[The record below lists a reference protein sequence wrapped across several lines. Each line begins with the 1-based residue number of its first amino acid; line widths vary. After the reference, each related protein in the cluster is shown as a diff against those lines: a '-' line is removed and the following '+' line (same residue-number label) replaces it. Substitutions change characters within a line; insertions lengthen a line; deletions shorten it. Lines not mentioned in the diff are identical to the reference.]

1 MKKSLVKIIALGM
14 CAAMLTG
21 CAASAGGAKNL
32 TDGVEPV
39 DMTAAGTDDYTMI
52 GDLGAGLMQYAVTQ
66 SDENPV
72 LSPLSAYLC
81 LAMLMPGAK
90 ENTKAEFEKILGA
103 DWDYVS
109 ALAADIAA
117 QLEKTG
123 GSTKL
128 DLANSIWT
136 DDDKAVIEEEWLK
149 TVKAYFG
156 PDIYSADLPSD
167 GALKAINKWVNDKTN
182 GMIPKLHDDNYDKDT
197 IMVLLNALYMKADW
211 AHKFEGR
218 DTYDREFAKADG
230 STVTVPFMNMFEAY
244 ESYIKTDGAEGIML
258 PYDDGRLAFIALKPD
273 DGDARKYAAG
283 FTGAKLKEA
292 MAAAKADTFVTVKMP
307 KFDTEYS
314 VYLTDA
320 LKAMGMTDA
329 FDPDLADLTGAGKG
343 VDGPLYIS
351 YVFQK
356 VKIDVNEEGTEA
368 AAVTEIA
375 TAEGCALIEE
385 EPIVLTFDSPFVY
398 AVADTVT
405 GVPLFMGVMEAPESA
420 K

>member
-1 MKKSLVKIIALGM
+1 MKKRLIKLIALAM

-21 CAASAGGAKNL
+21 CAASGGVKNL
-32 TDGVEPV
+32 TDGVN
-39 DMTAAGTDDYTMI
+39 AADVTLPEVTDYTMI
-52 GDLGAGLMQYAVTQ
+52 GDLGAGLMQYAAAQ
-66 SDENPV
+66 EAENPV

-81 LAMLMPGAK
+81 LAMLMPGAN

-197 IMVLLNALYMKADW
+197 IMVLLNALYMKAEW
-211 AHKFEGR
+211 AHKFEGQ
-218 DTYDREFAKADG
+218 DTYDREFTKADG

-244 ESYIKTDGAEGIML
+244 ESYIKTEDAEGIML

-292 MAAAKADTFVTVKMP
+292 LAAAKADTFVTVNMP

-329 FDPDLADLTGAGKG
+329 FDPFLADLTGAGRG

-351 YVFQK
+351 YVFQRVK
-356 VKIDVNEEGTEA
+356 VDVDEEGTEA

-375 TAEGCALIEE
+375 TAKGCALPAD
-385 EPIVLTFDSPFVY
+385 EPIVLTFDKPFVY
-398 AVADTVT
+398 AIVDTET
-405 GVPLFMGVMEAPESA
+405 GVPLFAGVMENPEA

>member
-1 MKKSLVKIIALGM
+1 MKKKLIKLIALVM

-21 CAASAGGAKNL
+21 CAASGEVKNL
-32 TDGVEPV
+32 TDGVN
-39 DMTAAGTDDYTMI
+39 AADVTLPEVTDYTMI
-52 GDLGAGLMQYAVTQ
+52 GDLGSGLMQYAAAQ
-66 SDENPV
+66 DAENPV

-81 LAMLMPGAK
+81 LAMLMPGAN

-211 AHKFEGR
+211 AHKFEGQ
-218 DTYDREFAKADG
+218 DTYDREFTKADG
-230 STVTVPFMNMFEAY
+230 SAVTVPFMNMFEAY
-244 ESYIKTDGAEGIML
+244 ESYIKTEDAEGIML

-283 FTGAKLKEA
+283 LTGEKLKEA
-292 MAAAKADTFVTVKMP
+292 IAAAKADTFVTVNMP

-329 FDPDLADLTGAGKG
+329 FDPDLADLSGAGRG

-356 VKIDVNEEGTEA
+356 VKVDVNEEGTEA

-375 TAEGCALIEE
+375 TAEGCALPAD
-385 EPIVLTFDSPFVY
+385 EPIVLTFDKPFVY
-398 AVADTVT
+398 AIVDTET
-405 GVPLFMGVMEAPESA
+405 GVPLFAGVMENPEA

>member
-1 MKKSLVKIIALGM
+1 MKKRLIKLIALVM

-21 CAASAGGAKNL
+21 CAASGGVKNL
-32 TDGVEPV
+32 TDGVN
-39 DMTAAGTDDYTMI
+39 AADVTLPEVTDYTMI
-52 GDLGAGLMQYAVTQ
+52 GDLGAGLMQYAAAQ
-66 SDENPV
+66 EAENPV

-81 LAMLMPGAK
+81 LAMLMPGAN

-182 GMIPKLHDDNYDKDT
+182 GMIPKLHDENYDKDT
-197 IMVLLNALYMKADW
+197 IMVLLNALYMKAEW
-211 AHKFEGR
+211 AHKFDAES
-218 DTYDREFAKADG
+218 TYDREFTKADG
-230 STVTVPFMNMFEAY
+230 SAVTVPFMNMYEAY
-244 ESYIKTDGAEGIML
+244 ESYIKTEDAEGIML
-258 PYDDGRLAFIALKPD
+258 PYDDGRLAFIALKPGS
-273 DGDARKYAAG
+273 GDARGYASSL
-283 FTGAKLKEA
+283 TGAKLKELI
-292 MAAAKADTFVTVKMP
+292 AAAKADTFVTVNMP
-307 KFDTEYS
+307 KFSTGYS

-329 FDPDLADLTGAGKG
+329 FDPFLAGLSGAGRG

-351 YVFQK
+351 YVFQRVK
-356 VKIDVNEEGTEA
+356 VDVDEEGTEA

-375 TAEGCALIEE
+375 TAEGCALPAD
-385 EPIVLTFDSPFVY
+385 EPIVLTFDKPFVY
-398 AVADTVT
+398 AIVDTET
-405 GVPLFMGVMEAPESA
+405 GVPLFAGVMENPEA

>member
-1 MKKSLVKIIALGM
+1 MKKRLIKLIALAM

-21 CAASAGGAKNL
+21 CAASGGVKNL
-32 TDGVEPV
+32 TDGVN
-39 DMTAAGTDDYTMI
+39 AADVTLPEVTDYTMI
-52 GDLGAGLMQYAVTQ
+52 GDLGAGLMQYAAAQ
-66 SDENPV
+66 EAENPV

-81 LAMLMPGAK
+81 LAMLMPGAN

-182 GMIPKLHDDNYDKDT
+182 GMIPKLHDENYDKDT

-211 AHKFEGR
+211 AHKFEGN
-218 DTYDREFAKADG
+218 DTYDREFTKADG

-244 ESYIKTDGAEGIML
+244 ESYIKTEDAEGIML
-258 PYDDGRLAFIALKPD
+258 PYDDGRLAFIALKPGS
-273 DGDARKYAAG
+273 GDARGYASSL
-283 FTGAKLKEA
+283 TGAKLKELI
-292 MAAAKADTFVTVKMP
+292 AAAKADTFVTVNMP
-307 KFDTEYS
+307 KFSTGYS

-329 FDPDLADLTGAGKG
+329 FDPFLADLSGAGRG

-351 YVFQK
+351 YVFQRVK
-356 VKIDVNEEGTEA
+356 VDVDEEGTEA

-375 TAEGCALIEE
+375 AAKGCALPAD
-385 EPIVLTFDSPFVY
+385 EPIVLTFDKPFVY
-398 AVADTVT
+398 AIVDTET
-405 GVPLFMGVMEAPESA
+405 GVPLFAGVMENPEA

>member
-1 MKKSLVKIIALGM
+1 MKKKLIKLIALVM

-21 CAASAGGAKNL
+21 CAASGEVKNL
-32 TDGVEPV
+32 TDGVN
-39 DMTAAGTDDYTMI
+39 AADVTLPEVTDYTMI
-52 GDLGAGLMQYAVTQ
+52 GDLGAGLMQYAAAQ
-66 SDENPV
+66 DAENPV

-81 LAMLMPGAK
+81 LAMLMPGAN

-182 GMIPKLHDDNYDKDT
+182 GMIPKLHDENYDKDT

-211 AHKFEGR
+211 AHKFEGNY
-218 DTYDREFAKADG
+218 TNDREFTKADG

-283 FTGAKLKEA
+283 FTGAKLKEVL
-292 MAAAKADTFVTVKMP
+292 AAAKADTFVTVNMP

-329 FDPDLADLTGAGKG
+329 FDPDLADLSGAGRG

-356 VKIDVNEEGTEA
+356 VKVDVDEEGTEA

-375 TAEGCALIEE
+375 AAEGCALPVD
-385 EPIVLTFDSPFVY
+385 EPIVLTFDKPFVY
-398 AVADTVT
+398 AIVDTET
-405 GVPLFMGVMEAPESA
+405 GVPLFAGVMENPEA

>member
-1 MKKSLVKIIALGM
+1 MKKRLIKLIALAM

-21 CAASAGGAKNL
+21 CAASGGVKNL
-32 TDGVEPV
+32 TDGVN
-39 DMTAAGTDDYTMI
+39 AADVTLPEVTDYTMI
-52 GDLGAGLMQYAVTQ
+52 GDLGAGLMQYAAAQ
-66 SDENPV
+66 EAENPV

-81 LAMLMPGAK
+81 LAMLMPGAN

-197 IMVLLNALYMKADW
+197 IMVLLNALYMKAEW
-211 AHKFEGR
+211 AHKFDAES
-218 DTYDREFAKADG
+218 TYDREFTKADG
-230 STVTVPFMNMFEAY
+230 SAVTVPFMNMFEAY
-244 ESYIKTDGAEGIML
+244 ESYIKTEDAEGIML
-258 PYDDGRLAFIALKPD
+258 PYDDGRLAFIALKPGS
-273 DGDARKYAAG
+273 GDARGYAAYL
-283 FTGAKLKEA
+283 TGAKLKEA
-292 MAAAKADTFVTVKMP
+292 LAAAKADTFVTVNMP
-307 KFDTEYS
+307 KFSTGYS

-329 FDPDLADLTGAGKG
+329 FDPFLADLTGAGRG

-351 YVFQK
+351 YVFQRVK
-356 VKIDVNEEGTEA
+356 VDVNEEGTEA

-375 TAEGCALIEE
+375 TAERCALPAD
-385 EPIVLTFDSPFVY
+385 EPIVLTFDKPFVY
-398 AVADTVT
+398 AIVDTET
-405 GVPLFMGVMEAPESA
+405 GVPLFAGVMENPEA

>member
-1 MKKSLVKIIALGM
+1 MKKRLIKLIALVM

-21 CAASAGGAKNL
+21 CAASGGVKNL
-32 TDGVEPV
+32 TDGVN
-39 DMTAAGTDDYTMI
+39 AADVTLPEVTDYTMI
-52 GDLGAGLMQYAVTQ
+52 GDLGAGLMQYAAAQ
-66 SDENPV
+66 EAENPV

-81 LAMLMPGAK
+81 LAMLMPGAN

-182 GMIPKLHDDNYDKDT
+182 GMIPKLHDDYYDKDT

-211 AHKFEGR
+211 AHKFEGN
-218 DTYDREFAKADG
+218 DTYDREFTKADG

-292 MAAAKADTFVTVKMP
+292 LAAAKADTFVTVNMP

-329 FDPDLADLTGAGKG
+329 FDPDLADLTGAGRG

-356 VKIDVNEEGTEA
+356 VKVDVNEEGTEA

-375 TAEGCALIEE
+375 TAEGCALPAD
-385 EPIVLTFDSPFVY
+385 EPIVLTFDKPFVY
-398 AVADTVT
+398 AIVDTET
-405 GVPLFMGVMEAPESA
+405 GVPLFAGVMENPEA

>member
-1 MKKSLVKIIALGM
+1 MKKRLIKLIALAM

-21 CAASAGGAKNL
+21 CAASGGVKNL
-32 TDGVEPV
+32 TDGVN
-39 DMTAAGTDDYTMI
+39 AADVTLPKVTDYTMI
-52 GDLGAGLMQYAVTQ
+52 GDLGAGLMQYAAAQ
-66 SDENPV
+66 EAENPV

-81 LAMLMPGAK
+81 LAMLMPGAN

-211 AHKFEGR
+211 AHKFDAES
-218 DTYDREFAKADG
+218 TYDREFTKADG
-230 STVTVPFMNMFEAY
+230 STVTVPFMNMYEAY
-244 ESYIKTDGAEGIML
+244 ESYIKTEDAEGIML

-273 DGDARKYAAG
+273 SGDALGYAASL
-283 FTGAKLKEA
+283 TGAKLKEA
-292 MAAAKADTFVTVKMP
+292 IAAAKADTFVTVNMP

-329 FDPDLADLTGAGKG
+329 FDPFLADLSGAGRG

-351 YVFQK
+351 YVFQRVK
-356 VKIDVNEEGTEA
+356 VDVNEEGTEA

-375 TAEGCALIEE
+375 TAEGCALPAD
-385 EPIVLTFDSPFVY
+385 EPIVLTFDKPFVY
-398 AVADTVT
+398 AIVDTET
-405 GVPLFMGVMEAPESA
+405 GVPLFAGVMENPEA

>member
-1 MKKSLVKIIALGM
+1 
-14 CAAMLTG
+14 
-21 CAASAGGAKNL
+21 
-32 TDGVEPV
+32 
-39 DMTAAGTDDYTMI
+39 
-52 GDLGAGLMQYAVTQ
+52 MQYAAAQ
-66 SDENPV
+66 EAENPV

-81 LAMLMPGAK
+81 LAMLMPGAN

-109 ALAADIAA
+109 ALVADIAA

-211 AHKFEGR
+211 AHKFEGNY
-218 DTYDREFAKADG
+218 TNDREFTKSDG
-230 STVTVPFMNMFEAY
+230 STVTVPFMNMYEAY
-244 ESYIKTDGAEGIML
+244 ESYIKTEDAEGIML

-273 DGDARKYAAG
+273 GRRR
-283 FTGAKLKEA
+283 TGLCRL
-292 MAAAKADTFVTVKMP
+292 P
-307 KFDTEYS
+307 HR
-314 VYLTDA
+314 
-320 LKAMGMTDA
+320 
-329 FDPDLADLTGAGKG
+329 GK
-343 VDGPLYIS
+343 
-351 YVFQK
+351 
-356 VKIDVNEEGTEA
+356 
-368 AAVTEIA
+368 
-375 TAEGCALIEE
+375 AEGSLGRCQGGYLR
-385 EPIVLTFDSPFVY
+385 Y
-398 AVADTVT
+398 
-405 GVPLFMGVMEAPESA
+405 G
-420 K
+420 

>member
-1 MKKSLVKIIALGM
+1 MKKRLIKLIALAM

-21 CAASAGGAKNL
+21 CAASGGVKNL
-32 TDGVEPV
+32 TDGVN
-39 DMTAAGTDDYTMI
+39 AADVTLPEVTDYTMI
-52 GDLGAGLMQYAVTQ
+52 GDLGAGLMQYAAAQ
-66 SDENPV
+66 EAENPV

-81 LAMLMPGAK
+81 LAMLMPGAN

-156 PDIYSADLPSD
+156 PDIYSADLPSSE
-167 GALKAINKWVNDKTN
+167 ALKAINKWVNDKTN
-182 GMIPKLHDDNYDKDT
+182 GMIPKLHDENYDKDT

-211 AHKFEGR
+211 AHKFEGQ
-218 DTYDREFAKADG
+218 DTYDREFTKADG

-244 ESYIKTDGAEGIML
+244 ESYIKTEDAEGIML

-292 MAAAKADTFVTVKMP
+292 LAAAKADTFVTVNMP

-329 FDPDLADLTGAGKG
+329 FDPDLADLSGAGRG

-356 VKIDVNEEGTEA
+356 VKVDVNEEGTEA

-375 TAEGCALIEE
+375 TAEGCALPAD
-385 EPIVLTFDSPFVY
+385 EPIVLTFDKPFVY
-398 AVADTVT
+398 AIVDTGT
-405 GVPLFMGVMEAPESA
+405 GVPLFAGVMENPET

>member
-1 MKKSLVKIIALGM
+1 MKKRLIKLIALAM

-21 CAASAGGAKNL
+21 CAASGGVKNL
-32 TDGVEPV
+32 TDGVN
-39 DMTAAGTDDYTMI
+39 AADVTLPEVTDYTMI
-52 GDLGAGLMQYAVTQ
+52 GDLGAGLMQYAAAQ
-66 SDENPV
+66 EAENPV

-81 LAMLMPGAK
+81 LAMLMPGAN

-156 PDIYSADLPSD
+156 PDIYSADLPSSE
-167 GALKAINKWVNDKTN
+167 ALKAINKWVNDKTN

-211 AHKFEGR
+211 AHKFEGNY
-218 DTYDREFAKADG
+218 TNDREFTKSDG
-230 STVTVPFMNMFEAY
+230 SAVTVPFMNMFEAY
-244 ESYIKTDGAEGIML
+244 ESYIKTEDAEGIML
-258 PYDDGRLAFIALKPD
+258 PYDDGRLAFIALKPA

-283 FTGAKLKEA
+283 LTGAKLKEA
-292 MAAAKADTFVTVKMP
+292 IAAAKADTFVTVNMP

-329 FDPDLADLTGAGKG
+329 FDPDLADLTGAGRG

-356 VKIDVNEEGTEA
+356 VKVDVNEEGTEA

-375 TAEGCALIEE
+375 TAEGCALPAE
-385 EPIVLTFDSPFVY
+385 EPIVLTFDKPFVY
-398 AVADTVT
+398 AIVDTET
-405 GVPLFMGVMEAPESA
+405 GVPLFAGVMENPEA

>member
-1 MKKSLVKIIALGM
+1 MKKRLIKLIALAM

-21 CAASAGGAKNL
+21 CAASGGVKNL
-32 TDGVEPV
+32 TDGVN
-39 DMTAAGTDDYTMI
+39 AADVTLPKVTDYTMI
-52 GDLGAGLMQYAVTQ
+52 GDLGAGLMQYAAAQ
-66 SDENPV
+66 EAENPV

-81 LAMLMPGAK
+81 LAMLMPGAN

-197 IMVLLNALYMKADW
+197 IMVLLNALYMKAEW
-211 AHKFEGR
+211 AHKFDAES
-218 DTYDREFAKADG
+218 TYDREFTKADG
-230 STVTVPFMNMFEAY
+230 SAVTVPFMNMYEAY
-244 ESYIKTDGAEGIML
+244 ESYIKTEDAEGIML
-258 PYDDGRLAFIALKPD
+258 PYDDGRLAFIALKPGS
-273 DGDARKYAAG
+273 GDARGYASSL
-283 FTGAKLKEA
+283 TGAKLKELI
-292 MAAAKADTFVTVKMP
+292 AAAKADTFVTVNMP
-307 KFDTEYS
+307 KFSTGYS

-351 YVFQK
+351 YVFQRVK
-356 VKIDVNEEGTEA
+356 VDVDEEGTEA

-375 TAEGCALIEE
+375 TAEGCALPAD
-385 EPIVLTFDSPFVY
+385 EPIVLTFDKPFVY
-398 AVADTVT
+398 AIVDTET
-405 GVPLFMGVMEAPESA
+405 GVPLFAGVMENPEA

>member
-1 MKKSLVKIIALGM
+1 MKKRLIKLIALAM

-21 CAASAGGAKNL
+21 CAASGGVKNL

-39 DMTAAGTDDYTMI
+39 DMDAVGTDDYTMI
-52 GDLGAGLMQYAVTQ
+52 GDLGAGLMQYAAAQ
-66 SDENPV
+66 EAENPV

-90 ENTKAEFEKILGA
+90 ENTKAEFEKIMGA
-103 DWDYVS
+103 DWQYVS
-109 ALAADIAA
+109 ALAANIASELTGVKGNTRLDI
-117 QLEKTG
+117 
-123 GSTKL
+123 
-128 DLANSIWT
+128 ANSIWT

-156 PDIYSADLPSD
+156 PDIYSADLPSSE
-167 GALKAINKWVNDKTN
+167 ALKAINKWVNDKTN

-211 AHKFEGR
+211 AHKFEGNY
-218 DTYDREFAKADG
+218 TNDREFTKSDG

-244 ESYIKTDGAEGIML
+244 ESYIKTEDAEGIML

-273 DGDARKYAAG
+273 SGDARGYAASL
-283 FTGAKLKEA
+283 TGAKLKELI
-292 MAAAKADTFVTVKMP
+292 AAAKADTFVTVNMP
-307 KFDTEYS
+307 KFSTGYS

-329 FDPDLADLTGAGKG
+329 FDPDLADLSGAGRG

-351 YVFQK
+351 YVFQRVK
-356 VKIDVNEEGTEA
+356 VDVDEEGTEA

-375 TAEGCALIEE
+375 TAEGCALPAD
-385 EPIVLTFDSPFVY
+385 EPIVLTFDKPFVY
-398 AVADTVT
+398 AIVDTET
-405 GVPLFMGVMEAPESA
+405 GVPLFAGVMENPEA

>member
-1 MKKSLVKIIALGM
+1 MKKRLIKLIALAM

-21 CAASAGGAKNL
+21 CAASGGVKNL
-32 TDGVEPV
+32 TDGVN
-39 DMTAAGTDDYTMI
+39 AADVTLPEVTDYTMI
-52 GDLGAGLMQYAVTQ
+52 GDLGAGLMQYAAAQ
-66 SDENPV
+66 EAENPV
-72 LSPLSAYLC
+72 ISPLSAYLC
-81 LAMLMPGAK
+81 LAMLMPGAN

-156 PDIYSADLPSD
+156 PDIYSADLPSSE
-167 GALKAINKWVNDKTN
+167 ALKAINKWVNDKTN
-182 GMIPKLHDDNYDKDT
+182 GMIPKLHDENYDKDT

-211 AHKFEGR
+211 AHKFEGQ
-218 DTYDREFAKADG
+218 DTYDREFTKADG

-244 ESYIKTDGAEGIML
+244 ESYIKTEDAEGIML

-292 MAAAKADTFVTVKMP
+292 LAAAKADTFVTVNMP

-329 FDPDLADLTGAGKG
+329 FDPDLADLSGAGRG

-356 VKIDVNEEGTEA
+356 VKVDVNEEGTEA
-368 AAVTEIA
+368 AAVTEIT
-375 TAEGCALIEE
+375 TAEGCALPAD
-385 EPIVLTFDSPFVY
+385 EPIVLTFDKPFVY
-398 AVADTVT
+398 AIVDTGT
-405 GVPLFMGVMEAPESA
+405 GVPLFAGVMENPEA

>member
-1 MKKSLVKIIALGM
+1 MKKRLIKLIALVM

-21 CAASAGGAKNL
+21 CAASGGVKNL
-32 TDGVEPV
+32 TDGVN
-39 DMTAAGTDDYTMI
+39 AADVTLPEVTDYTMI
-52 GDLGAGLMQYAVTQ
+52 GDLGAGLMQYAAAQ
-66 SDENPV
+66 EAENPV

-81 LAMLMPGAK
+81 LAMLMPGAN

-182 GMIPKLHDDNYDKDT
+182 GMIPKLHDENYDKDT

-211 AHKFEGR
+211 AHKFEGQ
-218 DTYDREFAKADG
+218 DTYDREFTKADG

-244 ESYIKTDGAEGIML
+244 ESYIKTEDAEGIML

-273 DGDARKYAAG
+273 SGDARGYAASL
-283 FTGAKLKEA
+283 TGAKLKELI
-292 MAAAKADTFVTVKMP
+292 AAAKADTFVTVNMP
-307 KFDTEYS
+307 KFSTGYS

-329 FDPDLADLTGAGKG
+329 FDPDLADLSGAGRG

-356 VKIDVNEEGTEA
+356 VKVDVDEEGTEA

-375 TAEGCALIEE
+375 TAEGCALPAD
-385 EPIVLTFDSPFVY
+385 EPIVLTFDKPFVY
-398 AVADTVT
+398 AIVDTET
-405 GVPLFMGVMEAPESA
+405 GVPLFAGVMENPEA

>member
-1 MKKSLVKIIALGM
+1 MKKRLIKLIALAM

-21 CAASAGGAKNL
+21 CAASGGVKNL
-32 TDGVEPV
+32 TDGVN
-39 DMTAAGTDDYTMI
+39 AADVTLPEVTDYTMI
-52 GDLGAGLMQYAVTQ
+52 GDLGAGLMQYAAAQ
-66 SDENPV
+66 EAENPV

-81 LAMLMPGAK
+81 LAMLMPGAN

-182 GMIPKLHDDNYDKDT
+182 GMIPKLHDENYDKDT
-197 IMVLLNALYMKADW
+197 IMVLLNALYMKAEW
-211 AHKFEGR
+211 AHKFEGQ
-218 DTYDREFAKADG
+218 DTYDREFTKADG
-230 STVTVPFMNMFEAY
+230 SAVTVPFMNMFEAY
-244 ESYIKTDGAEGIML
+244 ESYIKTDDAEGIML

-292 MAAAKADTFVTVKMP
+292 LAAAKADTFVTVNMP

-329 FDPDLADLTGAGKG
+329 FDPFLADLTGAGRG

-351 YVFQK
+351 YVFQRVK
-356 VKIDVNEEGTEA
+356 VDVDEEGTEA

-375 TAEGCALIEE
+375 TAEGCALPAD
-385 EPIVLTFDSPFVY
+385 EPIVLTFDKPFVY
-398 AVADTVT
+398 AIVDTET
-405 GVPLFMGVMEAPESA
+405 GVPLFAGVMENPEA

>member
-1 MKKSLVKIIALGM
+1 MKKRLIKLIALVM

-21 CAASAGGAKNL
+21 CAASGGVKNL
-32 TDGVEPV
+32 TDGVN
-39 DMTAAGTDDYTMI
+39 AADVTLPEVTDYTMI
-52 GDLGAGLMQYAVTQ
+52 GDLGAGLMQYAAAQ
-66 SDENPV
+66 EAENPV

-81 LAMLMPGAK
+81 LAMLMPGAN

-182 GMIPKLHDDNYDKDT
+182 GMIPKLHDENYDKDT

-211 AHKFEGR
+211 AHKFDAES
-218 DTYDREFAKADG
+218 TYDREFTKADG
-230 STVTVPFMNMFEAY
+230 STVTVPFMNMYEAY
-244 ESYIKTDGAEGIML
+244 ESYIKTEDAEGIML
-258 PYDDGRLAFIALKPD
+258 PYDDGRLAFIALKPGS
-273 DGDARKYAAG
+273 GDARGYAPSL
-283 FTGAKLKEA
+283 TGAKLKELI
-292 MAAAKADTFVTVKMP
+292 AAAKADTFVTVNMP
-307 KFDTEYS
+307 KFSTGYS

-329 FDPDLADLTGAGKG
+329 FDPDLADLSGAGRG

-356 VKIDVNEEGTEA
+356 VKVDVDEEGTEA

-375 TAEGCALIEE
+375 TAEGCALPAD
-385 EPIVLTFDSPFVY
+385 EPIVLTFDKPFVY
-398 AVADTVT
+398 AIVDTET
-405 GVPLFMGVMEAPESA
+405 GVPLFAGVMENPEA

>member
-1 MKKSLVKIIALGM
+1 MKKRLIKLIALAM

-21 CAASAGGAKNL
+21 CAASGGVKNL
-32 TDGVEPV
+32 TDGVN
-39 DMTAAGTDDYTMI
+39 AADVTLPEVNDYTMI
-52 GDLGAGLMQYAVTQ
+52 GDLGAGLMQYAAAQ
-66 SDENPV
+66 EAENPV

-81 LAMLMPGAK
+81 LAMLMPGAN

-182 GMIPKLHDDNYDKDT
+182 GMIPKLHDENYDKDT
-197 IMVLLNALYMKADW
+197 IMVLLNALYMKAEW
-211 AHKFEGR
+211 AHKFEGQ
-218 DTYDREFAKADG
+218 DTYDREFTKADG
-230 STVTVPFMNMFEAY
+230 SAVTVPFMNMFEAY
-244 ESYIKTDGAEGIML
+244 ESYIKTDDAEGIML

-292 MAAAKADTFVTVKMP
+292 LAAAKADTFVTVNMP

-329 FDPDLADLTGAGKG
+329 FDPFLADLTGAGRG

-351 YVFQK
+351 YVFQRVK
-356 VKIDVNEEGTEA
+356 VDVDEEGTEA

-375 TAEGCALIEE
+375 TAKGCALPAD
-385 EPIVLTFDSPFVY
+385 EPIVLTFDKPFVY
-398 AVADTVT
+398 AIVDTET
-405 GVPLFMGVMEAPESA
+405 GVPLFAGVMENPEA

>member
-1 MKKSLVKIIALGM
+1 MKKRLIKLIALVM

-21 CAASAGGAKNL
+21 CAASGGVKNL
-32 TDGVEPV
+32 TDGVN
-39 DMTAAGTDDYTMI
+39 AADVTLPEVTDYTMI
-52 GDLGAGLMQYAVTQ
+52 GDLGAGLMQYAAAQ
-66 SDENPV
+66 EAENPV

-81 LAMLMPGAK
+81 LAMLMPGAN

-182 GMIPKLHDDNYDKDT
+182 GMIPKLHDENYDKDT
-197 IMVLLNALYMKADW
+197 IMVLLNALYMKAEW
-211 AHKFEGR
+211 AHKFDAES
-218 DTYDREFAKADG
+218 TYDREFTKSDG
-230 STVTVPFMNMFEAY
+230 SAVTVPFMNMYEAY
-244 ESYIKTDGAEGIML
+244 ESYIKTEDAEGIML

-273 DGDARKYAAG
+273 SGDARGYAASL
-283 FTGAKLKEA
+283 TGAKLKELI
-292 MAAAKADTFVTVKMP
+292 AAAKADTFVTVNMP
-307 KFDTEYS
+307 KFSTGYS

-329 FDPDLADLTGAGKG
+329 FDPFLADLSGAGRG

-356 VKIDVNEEGTEA
+356 VKVDVDEEGTEA

-375 TAEGCALIEE
+375 TAEGCALPAD
-385 EPIVLTFDSPFVY
+385 EPIVLTFDKPFVY
-398 AVADTVT
+398 AIVDTET
-405 GVPLFMGVMEAPESA
+405 GVPLFMGVMENPEA

>member
-1 MKKSLVKIIALGM
+1 MKKRLINLIALVM

-21 CAASAGGAKNL
+21 CAASGGVRNL
-32 TDGVEPV
+32 TDGVN
-39 DMTAAGTDDYTMI
+39 AADVTLPEVTDYTMI
-52 GDLGAGLMQYAVTQ
+52 GDLGAGLMQYAAAQ
-66 SDENPV
+66 EAENPV

-81 LAMLMPGAK
+81 LAMLMPGAN

-182 GMIPKLHDDNYDKDT
+182 GMIPKLRDDNYDKDT
-197 IMVLLNALYMKADW
+197 IMVLLNALYMKAEW
-211 AHKFEGR
+211 AHKFDAES
-218 DTYDREFAKADG
+218 TYDREFTKSDG
-230 STVTVPFMNMFEAY
+230 SAVTVPFMNMYEAY

-283 FTGAKLKEA
+283 FTGAKLKEVL
-292 MAAAKADTFVTVKMP
+292 AAAKADTFVTVNMP

-329 FDPDLADLTGAGKG
+329 FDPDLADLSGAGRG

-356 VKIDVNEEGTEA
+356 VKVDVDEEGTEA

-375 TAEGCALIEE
+375 AAEGCALPVD
-385 EPIVLTFDSPFVY
+385 EPIVLTFDKPFVY
-398 AVADTVT
+398 AIVDTET
-405 GVPLFMGVMEAPESA
+405 GVPLFAGVMENPEA

>member
-1 MKKSLVKIIALGM
+1 MKKRLIKLFALVM

-21 CAASAGGAKNL
+21 CAASGGVKNL
-32 TDGVEPV
+32 TDGVN
-39 DMTAAGTDDYTMI
+39 AADVTLPEVTDYTMI
-52 GDLGAGLMQYAVTQ
+52 GDLGAGLMQYAAAQ
-66 SDENPV
+66 EAENPV

-81 LAMLMPGAK
+81 LAMLMPGAN

-182 GMIPKLHDDNYDKDT
+182 GMIPKLHDENYDKDT

-211 AHKFEGR
+211 AHKFEGNY
-218 DTYDREFAKADG
+218 TNDREFTKADG

-244 ESYIKTDGAEGIML
+244 ESYIKTEDAEGIML
-258 PYDDGRLAFIALKPD
+258 PYDDGRLAFIALKPGS
-273 DGDARKYAAG
+273 GDARGYASSL
-283 FTGAKLKEA
+283 TGAKLKELI
-292 MAAAKADTFVTVKMP
+292 AAAKADTFVTVNMP
-307 KFDTEYS
+307 KFSTGYS

-329 FDPDLADLTGAGKG
+329 FDPDLADLSGAGRG

-351 YVFQK
+351 YVFQRVK
-356 VKIDVNEEGTEA
+356 VDVDEEGTEA

-375 TAEGCALIEE
+375 TAEGCALPAD
-385 EPIVLTFDSPFVY
+385 EPIVLTFDKPFVY
-398 AVADTVT
+398 AIVDTET
-405 GVPLFMGVMEAPESA
+405 GVPLFAGVMENPEA

>member
-1 MKKSLVKIIALGM
+1 MKKRLIKLIALAM

-21 CAASAGGAKNL
+21 CAASGGVKNL
-32 TDGVEPV
+32 TDGVN
-39 DMTAAGTDDYTMI
+39 AADVTLPEVTDYTMI
-52 GDLGAGLMQYAVTQ
+52 GDLGAGLMQYAAAQ
-66 SDENPV
+66 EAENPV

-81 LAMLMPGAK
+81 LAMLMPGAN

-182 GMIPKLHDDNYDKDT
+182 GMIPKLHDENYDKDT
-197 IMVLLNALYMKADW
+197 IMVLLNALYMKAEW
-211 AHKFEGR
+211 AHKFEGQ

-244 ESYIKTDGAEGIML
+244 ESYIKTEDAEGIML

-292 MAAAKADTFVTVKMP
+292 LAAAKADTFVTVNMP

-329 FDPDLADLTGAGKG
+329 FDPFLADLSGAGRG

-356 VKIDVNEEGTEA
+356 VKVDVNEEGTEA

-375 TAEGCALIEE
+375 TAEGCALPVD

-398 AVADTVT
+398 AIVDTET
-405 GVPLFMGVMEAPESA
+405 GVPLFAGVMENPEA

>member
-1 MKKSLVKIIALGM
+1 MKKRLIKLIALAM

-21 CAASAGGAKNL
+21 CAASGGVKNL
-32 TDGVEPV
+32 TDGVN
-39 DMTAAGTDDYTMI
+39 AADVTLPEVTDYTMI
-52 GDLGAGLMQYAVTQ
+52 GDLGAGLMQYAAAQ
-66 SDENPV
+66 EAENPV

-81 LAMLMPGAK
+81 LAMLMPGAN
-90 ENTKAEFEKILGA
+90 ENTKTEFEKILGA

-211 AHKFEGR
+211 AHKFDAES
-218 DTYDREFAKADG
+218 TYDREFTKADG
-230 STVTVPFMNMFEAY
+230 SAVTVPFMNMYEAY
-244 ESYIKTDGAEGIML
+244 ESYIKTEDAEGIML

-273 DGDARKYAAG
+273 SGDARGYAASL
-283 FTGAKLKEA
+283 TGAKLKELI
-292 MAAAKADTFVTVKMP
+292 AAAKADTFVTVNMP
-307 KFDTEYS
+307 KFSTGYS

-329 FDPDLADLTGAGKG
+329 FDPFLADLSGAGRG

-351 YVFQK
+351 YVFQRVK
-356 VKIDVNEEGTEA
+356 VDVDEEGTEA

-375 TAEGCALIEE
+375 TAEGCALPAD
-385 EPIVLTFDSPFVY
+385 EPIVLTFDKPFVY
-398 AVADTVT
+398 AIVDTET
-405 GVPLFMGVMEAPESA
+405 GVPLFAGVMENPEA

>member
-1 MKKSLVKIIALGM
+1 MKKRLIKLIALAM

-21 CAASAGGAKNL
+21 CAASGGVKNL
-32 TDGVEPV
+32 TDGVN
-39 DMTAAGTDDYTMI
+39 AADVTLPEVTDYTMI
-52 GDLGAGLMQYAVTQ
+52 GDLGAGLMQYAAAQ
-66 SDENPV
+66 DAENPV

-81 LAMLMPGAK
+81 LAMLMPGAN

-182 GMIPKLHDDNYDKDT
+182 GMIPKLHDENYDKDT
-197 IMVLLNALYMKADW
+197 IMVLLNALYMKAEW
-211 AHKFEGR
+211 AHKFVGNY
-218 DTYDREFAKADG
+218 TNDREFTKSDG
-230 STVTVPFMNMFEAY
+230 SAVTVPFMNMYEAY
-244 ESYIKTDGAEGIML
+244 ESYIKTEDAEGIML

-273 DGDARKYAAG
+273 SGDARGYASSL
-283 FTGAKLKEA
+283 TGAKLKELI
-292 MAAAKADTFVTVKMP
+292 AAAKADTFVTVNMP
-307 KFDTEYS
+307 KFSTGYS

-329 FDPDLADLTGAGKG
+329 FDPFLADLSGAGRG

-356 VKIDVNEEGTEA
+356 VKVDVDEEGTEA

-375 TAEGCALIEE
+375 TAEGCALPVD
-385 EPIVLTFDSPFVY
+385 EPIVLTFDKPFVY
-398 AVADTVT
+398 AIVDTET
-405 GVPLFMGVMEAPESA
+405 GVPLFAGVMENPEA

>member
-1 MKKSLVKIIALGM
+1 MKKRLIKLIALVM

-21 CAASAGGAKNL
+21 CAASGGVKNL
-32 TDGVEPV
+32 TDGVN
-39 DMTAAGTDDYTMI
+39 AADVTLPEVTDYTMI
-52 GDLGAGLMQYAVTQ
+52 GDLGAGLMQYAAAQ
-66 SDENPV
+66 EAENPV

-81 LAMLMPGAK
+81 LAMLMPGAN

-182 GMIPKLHDDNYDKDT
+182 GMIPKLHDENYDKDT
-197 IMVLLNALYMKADW
+197 IMVLLNALYMKAEW
-211 AHKFEGR
+211 AHKFEGQ
-218 DTYDREFAKADG
+218 DTYDREFTKADG
-230 STVTVPFMNMFEAY
+230 SAVTVPFMNMFEAY
-244 ESYIKTDGAEGIML
+244 ESYIKTDDAEGIML

-292 MAAAKADTFVTVKMP
+292 LAAAKADTFVTVNMP

-329 FDPDLADLTGAGKG
+329 FDPFLADLTGAGRG

-351 YVFQK
+351 YVFQRVK
-356 VKIDVNEEGTEA
+356 VDVDEEGTEA

-375 TAEGCALIEE
+375 TAKGCALPAD
-385 EPIVLTFDSPFVY
+385 EPIVLTFDKPFVY
-398 AVADTVT
+398 AIVDTET
-405 GVPLFMGVMEAPESA
+405 GVPLFAGVMENPEA

>member
-1 MKKSLVKIIALGM
+1 MKKRLIKLIALAM

-21 CAASAGGAKNL
+21 CAASGGVKNL
-32 TDGVEPV
+32 TDGVN
-39 DMTAAGTDDYTMI
+39 AADVTLPEVTDYTMI
-52 GDLGAGLMQYAVTQ
+52 GDLGAGLMQYAAAQ
-66 SDENPV
+66 EAENPV

-81 LAMLMPGAK
+81 LAMLMPGAN

-182 GMIPKLHDDNYDKDT
+182 GMIPKLHDENYDKDT

-211 AHKFEGR
+211 AHKFEGNY
-218 DTYDREFAKADG
+218 TNDREFTKADG

-244 ESYIKTDGAEGIML
+244 ESYIKTEDAEGIML
-258 PYDDGRLAFIALKPD
+258 PYDDGRLAFIALKPGS
-273 DGDARKYAAG
+273 GDARGYASSL
-283 FTGAKLKEA
+283 TGAKLKELI
-292 MAAAKADTFVTVKMP
+292 AAAKADTFVTVNMP
-307 KFDTEYS
+307 KFSTGYS

-329 FDPDLADLTGAGKG
+329 FDPFLADLSGAGRG

-351 YVFQK
+351 YVFQRVK
-356 VKIDVNEEGTEA
+356 VDVDEEGTEA

-375 TAEGCALIEE
+375 TAERCALPAD
-385 EPIVLTFDSPFVY
+385 EPIVLTFDKPFVY
-398 AVADTVT
+398 AIVDTET
-405 GVPLFMGVMEAPESA
+405 GVPLFAGVMENPEA

>member
-1 MKKSLVKIIALGM
+1 MKKRLIKLIALAM

-21 CAASAGGAKNL
+21 CAASGGVKNL
-32 TDGVEPV
+32 TDGVN
-39 DMTAAGTDDYTMI
+39 AADVTPPEVTDYTMI
-52 GDLGAGLMQYAVTQ
+52 GDLGAGLMQYAAAQ
-66 SDENPV
+66 EAENPV

-81 LAMLMPGAK
+81 LAMLMPGAN

-103 DWDYVS
+103 DWQYVS
-109 ALAADIAA
+109 ALAANIASELTGVKGNTRLDI
-117 QLEKTG
+117 
-123 GSTKL
+123 
-128 DLANSIWT
+128 ANSIWT
-136 DDDKAVIEEEWLK
+136 DDDKAIIEEEWLR
-149 TVKAYFG
+149 TVRTYFG
-156 PDIYSADLPSD
+156 PEVYTVDLPSNE
-167 GALKAINKWVNDKTN
+167 ALKAINKWVNDKTN
-182 GMIPKLHDDNYDKDT
+182 GMIPKLHDENYDKDT

-292 MAAAKADTFVTVKMP
+292 LAAAKADTFVTVNMP

-329 FDPDLADLTGAGKG
+329 FDPDLADLTGAGRG

-356 VKIDVNEEGTEA
+356 VKVDVNEEGTEA

-375 TAEGCALIEE
+375 TAEGCALPAD
-385 EPIVLTFDSPFVY
+385 EPIVLTFDKPFVY
-398 AVADTVT
+398 AIVDTET
-405 GVPLFMGVMEAPESA
+405 GVPLFAGVMENPEA

>member
-1 MKKSLVKIIALGM
+1 MKKRLIKLIALVM

-21 CAASAGGAKNL
+21 CAASGGVKNL
-32 TDGVEPV
+32 TDGVN
-39 DMTAAGTDDYTMI
+39 AADVTLPEVTDYTMI
-52 GDLGAGLMQYAVTQ
+52 GDLGAGLMQYAAAQ
-66 SDENPV
+66 EAENPV

-81 LAMLMPGAK
+81 LAMLMPGAN

-182 GMIPKLHDDNYDKDT
+182 GMIPKLHDENYDKDT
-197 IMVLLNALYMKADW
+197 IMVLLNALYMKAEW
-211 AHKFEGR
+211 AHKFEGN
-218 DTYDREFAKADG
+218 DTYDREFTKADG
-230 STVTVPFMNMFEAY
+230 SAVTVPFMNMYEAY
-244 ESYIKTDGAEGIML
+244 ESYIKTEDAEGIML
-258 PYDDGRLAFIALKPD
+258 PYDDGRLAFIALKPGS
-273 DGDARKYAAG
+273 GDARGYASSL
-283 FTGAKLKEA
+283 TGAKLKELI
-292 MAAAKADTFVTVKMP
+292 AAAKADTFVTVNMP
-307 KFDTEYS
+307 KFSTGYS

-351 YVFQK
+351 YVFQRVK
-356 VKIDVNEEGTEA
+356 VDVDEEGTEA

-375 TAEGCALIEE
+375 TAEGCALPAD
-385 EPIVLTFDSPFVY
+385 EPIVLTFDKPFVY
-398 AVADTVT
+398 AIVDTET
-405 GVPLFMGVMEAPESA
+405 GVPLFAGVMENPEA

>member
-1 MKKSLVKIIALGM
+1 MKKRLIKLIALVM

-21 CAASAGGAKNL
+21 CAASGGVKNL
-32 TDGVEPV
+32 TDGVN
-39 DMTAAGTDDYTMI
+39 AADVTLPEVTDYTMI
-52 GDLGAGLMQYAVTQ
+52 GDLGAGLMQYAAAQ
-66 SDENPV
+66 EAENPV

-81 LAMLMPGAK
+81 LAMLMPGAN

-182 GMIPKLHDDNYDKDT
+182 GMIPKLHDENYDKDT
-197 IMVLLNALYMKADW
+197 IMVLLNALYMKAEW
-211 AHKFEGR
+211 AHKFEGQ
-218 DTYDREFAKADG
+218 DTYDREFTKADG
-230 STVTVPFMNMFEAY
+230 SAVTVPFMNMFEAY
-244 ESYIKTDGAEGIML
+244 ESYIKTEDAEGIML
-258 PYDDGRLAFIALKPD
+258 PYDDGRLAFIALKPGS
-273 DGDARKYAAG
+273 GDARGYASSL
-283 FTGAKLKEA
+283 TGAKLKELI
-292 MAAAKADTFVTVKMP
+292 AAAKADTFVTVNMP
-307 KFDTEYS
+307 KFSTGYS

-329 FDPDLADLTGAGKG
+329 FDPDLADLTGAGRG

-356 VKIDVNEEGTEA
+356 VKVDVNEEGTEA

-375 TAEGCALIEE
+375 TAEGCALPAD
-385 EPIVLTFDSPFVY
+385 EPIVLTFDKPFVY
-398 AVADTVT
+398 AIVDTET
-405 GVPLFMGVMEAPESA
+405 GVPLFAGVMENPEA

>member
-1 MKKSLVKIIALGM
+1 MKKRLIKLIALAM

-21 CAASAGGAKNL
+21 CAASGGVKNL
-32 TDGVEPV
+32 TDGVN
-39 DMTAAGTDDYTMI
+39 AADVTLPEVTDYTMI
-52 GDLGAGLMQYAVTQ
+52 GDLGAGLMQYAAAQ
-66 SDENPV
+66 EAENPV

-81 LAMLMPGAK
+81 LAMLMPGAN

-182 GMIPKLHDDNYDKDT
+182 GMIPKLHDENYDKDT
-197 IMVLLNALYMKADW
+197 IMVLLNALYMKAEW
-211 AHKFEGR
+211 AHKFDAES
-218 DTYDREFAKADG
+218 TYDREFTKADG
-230 STVTVPFMNMFEAY
+230 SAVTVPFMNMYEAY
-244 ESYIKTDGAEGIML
+244 ESYIKTEDAEGIML
-258 PYDDGRLAFIALKPD
+258 PYDDGRLAFIALKPGS
-273 DGDARKYAAG
+273 GDARGYASSL
-283 FTGAKLKEA
+283 TGAKLKELI
-292 MAAAKADTFVTVKMP
+292 AAAKADTFVTVNMP
-307 KFDTEYS
+307 KFSTGYS

-329 FDPDLADLTGAGKG
+329 FDPFLADLSGAGRG

-351 YVFQK
+351 YVFQRVK
-356 VKIDVNEEGTEA
+356 VDVDEEGTEA

-375 TAEGCALIEE
+375 TAEGCALPAE
-385 EPIVLTFDSPFVY
+385 EPIVLTFDKPFVY
-398 AVADTVT
+398 AIVDTET
-405 GVPLFMGVMEAPESA
+405 GVPLFAGVMENPEA

>member
-1 MKKSLVKIIALGM
+1 MKKRLIKLIALAM

-21 CAASAGGAKNL
+21 CAASGGVKNL
-32 TDGVEPV
+32 TDGVN
-39 DMTAAGTDDYTMI
+39 AADVTLPEVTDYTMI
-52 GDLGAGLMQYAVTQ
+52 GDLGAGLMQYAAAQ
-66 SDENPV
+66 DAENPV

-81 LAMLMPGAK
+81 LAMLMPGAN

-182 GMIPKLHDDNYDKDT
+182 GMIPKLHDENYDKDT
-197 IMVLLNALYMKADW
+197 IMVLLNALYMKAEW
-211 AHKFEGR
+211 AHKFEGQ
-218 DTYDREFAKADG
+218 DTYDREFTKADG
-230 STVTVPFMNMFEAY
+230 SAVTVPFMNMFEAY
-244 ESYIKTDGAEGIML
+244 ESYIKTDDAEGIML

-292 MAAAKADTFVTVKMP
+292 LAAAKADTFVTVNMP

-329 FDPDLADLTGAGKG
+329 FDPFLADLTGAGRG

-351 YVFQK
+351 YVFQRVK
-356 VKIDVNEEGTEA
+356 VDVNEEGTEA

-375 TAEGCALIEE
+375 TAEGCALPAD
-385 EPIVLTFDSPFVY
+385 EPIVLTFDKPFVY
-398 AVADTVT
+398 AIVDTET
-405 GVPLFMGVMEAPESA
+405 GVPLFAGVMENPEA

>member
-1 MKKSLVKIIALGM
+1 MKKRLIKLIALVM

-21 CAASAGGAKNL
+21 CAASGGVKNL
-32 TDGVEPV
+32 TDGVN
-39 DMTAAGTDDYTMI
+39 AADVTLPEVTDYTMI
-52 GDLGAGLMQYAVTQ
+52 GDLGAGLMQYAAAQ
-66 SDENPV
+66 DAENPV

-81 LAMLMPGAK
+81 LAMLMPGAN

-123 GSTKL
+123 GNTKL

-156 PDIYSADLPSD
+156 PDIYSADLPSSE
-167 GALKAINKWVNDKTN
+167 ALKAINKWVNDKTN

-211 AHKFEGR
+211 AHKFEGQ
-218 DTYDREFAKADG
+218 DTYDREFTKADG
-230 STVTVPFMNMFEAY
+230 SAVTVPFMNMFEAY
-244 ESYIKTDGAEGIML
+244 ESYIKTEDAEGIML
-258 PYDDGRLAFIALKPD
+258 PYDDGRLAFIALKPGS
-273 DGDARKYAAG
+273 GDARGYAAYL
-283 FTGAKLKEA
+283 TGAKLKEA
-292 MAAAKADTFVTVKMP
+292 LAAAKADTFVTVNMP
-307 KFDTEYS
+307 KFSTGYS

-329 FDPDLADLTGAGKG
+329 FDPFLADLSGAGRG

-356 VKIDVNEEGTEA
+356 VKVDVNEEGTEA

-375 TAEGCALIEE
+375 TAEGCALPAD
-385 EPIVLTFDSPFVY
+385 EPIVLTFDKPFVY
-398 AVADTVT
+398 AIVDTET
-405 GVPLFMGVMEAPESA
+405 GVPLFAGVMENPEA

>member
-1 MKKSLVKIIALGM
+1 MKKRLIKLIALAM

-21 CAASAGGAKNL
+21 CAASGGVKNL
-32 TDGVEPV
+32 TDGVN
-39 DMTAAGTDDYTMI
+39 AADVTLPEVTDYTMI
-52 GDLGAGLMQYAVTQ
+52 GDLGAGLMQYAAAQ
-66 SDENPV
+66 DAENPV

-81 LAMLMPGAK
+81 LAMLMPGAN

-182 GMIPKLHDDNYDKDT
+182 GMIPKLHDENYDKDT
-197 IMVLLNALYMKADW
+197 IMVLLNALYMKAEW
-211 AHKFEGR
+211 AHKFVGNY
-218 DTYDREFAKADG
+218 TNDREFTKSDG
-230 STVTVPFMNMFEAY
+230 SAVTVPFMNMYEAY
-244 ESYIKTDGAEGIML
+244 ESYIKTEDAEGIML

-273 DGDARKYAAG
+273 SGDARGYASSL
-283 FTGAKLKEA
+283 TGAKLKELI
-292 MAAAKADTFVTVKMP
+292 AAAKADTFVTVNMP
-307 KFDTEYS
+307 KFSTGYS

-329 FDPDLADLTGAGKG
+329 FDPFLADLSGAGRG

-356 VKIDVNEEGTEA
+356 VKVDVDEEGTEA

-375 TAEGCALIEE
+375 TAEGCARPVD
-385 EPIVLTFDSPFVY
+385 EPIVLTFDKPFVY
-398 AVADTVT
+398 AIVDTET
-405 GVPLFMGVMEAPESA
+405 GVPLFAGVMENPEA

>member
-1 MKKSLVKIIALGM
+1 MKKRLIKLIALVM

-21 CAASAGGAKNL
+21 CAASGGVKNL
-32 TDGVEPV
+32 TDGVN
-39 DMTAAGTDDYTMI
+39 AADVTLPEVTDYTMI
-52 GDLGAGLMQYAVTQ
+52 GDLGAGLMQYAAAQ
-66 SDENPV
+66 EAENPV

-81 LAMLMPGAK
+81 LAMLMPGAN

-182 GMIPKLHDDNYDKDT
+182 GMIPKLHDENYDKDT
-197 IMVLLNALYMKADW
+197 IMVLLNALYMKAEW
-211 AHKFEGR
+211 AHKFDAES
-218 DTYDREFAKADG
+218 TYDREFTKADG
-230 STVTVPFMNMFEAY
+230 SAVTVPFMNMYEAY
-244 ESYIKTDGAEGIML
+244 ESYIKTEDAEGIML

-273 DGDARKYAAG
+273 SGDARGYAASL
-283 FTGAKLKEA
+283 TGAKLKELI
-292 MAAAKADTFVTVKMP
+292 AAAKADTFVTVNMP
-307 KFDTEYS
+307 KFSTGYS

-329 FDPDLADLTGAGKG
+329 FDPFLADLSGAGRG

-351 YVFQK
+351 YVFQRVK
-356 VKIDVNEEGTEA
+356 VDVDEEGTEA

-375 TAEGCALIEE
+375 TAEGCALPAE
-385 EPIVLTFDSPFVY
+385 EPIVLTFDKPFVY
-398 AVADTVT
+398 AIVDTET
-405 GVPLFMGVMEAPESA
+405 GVPLFAGVMENPEA

>member
-1 MKKSLVKIIALGM
+1 MKKRLIKLIALVM

-21 CAASAGGAKNL
+21 CAASGGVKNL
-32 TDGVEPV
+32 TDGVN
-39 DMTAAGTDDYTMI
+39 AADVTLPEVTDYTMI
-52 GDLGAGLMQYAVTQ
+52 GDLGAGLMQYAAAQ
-66 SDENPV
+66 DAENPV

-81 LAMLMPGAK
+81 LAMLMPGAN

-117 QLEKTG
+117 QLENTG

-182 GMIPKLHDDNYDKDT
+182 GMIPKLHDENYDKDT
-197 IMVLLNALYMKADW
+197 IMVLLNALYMKAEW
-211 AHKFEGR
+211 AHKFDAES
-218 DTYDREFAKADG
+218 TYDREFTKSDG
-230 STVTVPFMNMFEAY
+230 SAVTVPFMNMYEAY
-244 ESYIKTDGAEGIML
+244 ESYIKTEDAEGIML

-273 DGDARKYAAG
+273 SGDARGYAASL
-283 FTGAKLKEA
+283 TGAKLKELI
-292 MAAAKADTFVTVKMP
+292 AAAKADTFVTVNMP
-307 KFDTEYS
+307 KFSTGYS

-329 FDPDLADLTGAGKG
+329 FDPDLADLTGAGRG

-351 YVFQK
+351 YVFQRVK
-356 VKIDVNEEGTEA
+356 VDVDEEGTEA

-375 TAEGCALIEE
+375 TAEGCALPAD
-385 EPIVLTFDSPFVY
+385 EPIVLTFDKPFVY
-398 AVADTVT
+398 AIVDTET
-405 GVPLFMGVMEAPESA
+405 GVPLFAGVMENPEA

>member
-1 MKKSLVKIIALGM
+1 MKKRLIKLIALVM

-21 CAASAGGAKNL
+21 CAASGGVKNL
-32 TDGVEPV
+32 TDGVN
-39 DMTAAGTDDYTMI
+39 AADVTLPEVTDYTMI
-52 GDLGAGLMQYAVTQ
+52 GDLGAGLMQYAAAQ
-66 SDENPV
+66 DAENPV

-81 LAMLMPGAK
+81 LAMLMPGAN

-211 AHKFEGR
+211 AHKFEGQ
-218 DTYDREFAKADG
+218 DTYDREFTKADG

-244 ESYIKTDGAEGIML
+244 ESYIKTEDAEGIML
-258 PYDDGRLAFIALKPD
+258 PYDDGRLAFIALKPA

-283 FTGAKLKEA
+283 LTGAKLKEA
-292 MAAAKADTFVTVKMP
+292 IAAAKADTFVTVNMP

-329 FDPDLADLTGAGKG
+329 FDPDLADLSGAGRG

-356 VKIDVNEEGTEA
+356 VKVDVDEEGTEA

-375 TAEGCALIEE
+375 TAEGCALPAD
-385 EPIVLTFDSPFVY
+385 EPIVLTFDKPFVY
-398 AVADTVT
+398 AIVDTET
-405 GVPLFMGVMEAPESA
+405 GVPLFAGVMENPEA